1 MKHLFLFLCF
11 VSVCFQ
17 LKAQTPDEKLA
28 IAERVI
34 KETPEFKSFKEKNK
48 KYEMGFDINHAPV
61 EKITDKIISVM
72 VSAREI
78 VEKNNENLR
87 YKVLDM
93 VCFSVNIETYKAVF
107 KKWKG
112 AINLDKNAIIVE
124 PIKK

>member
-48 KYEMGFDINHAPV
+48 KYEMGYDINHAPV
-61 EKITDKIISVM
+61 EKVTDKNIDVIL
-72 VSAREI
+72 SAREI
-78 VEKNNENLR
+78 VEKTNEKIR

-93 VCFSVNIETYKAVF
+93 VYFSVNLETYKAVF

-112 AINLDKNAIIVE
+112 DINLDKKAIIVE